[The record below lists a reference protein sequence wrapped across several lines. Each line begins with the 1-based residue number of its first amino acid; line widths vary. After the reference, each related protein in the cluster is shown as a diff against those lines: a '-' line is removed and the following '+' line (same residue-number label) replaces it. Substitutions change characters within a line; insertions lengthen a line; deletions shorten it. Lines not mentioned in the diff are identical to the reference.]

1 MLGASG
7 ADMCVCV
14 CLGCYCLHHVQHVI
28 LGSEDFV
35 YRWFYM
41 FYPKLS
47 VAILWSDESSICYCC
62 RSYLCQGLLIK
73 QWCCLKKN
81 DHLQH
86 VDVMPWN
93 KEHARAYHL
102 ANNQYRTQW
111 AMFHS
116 TVKLPEGTRKDTK
129 KSKKRILPNNRD
141 TVWSGIPERRHGE
154 SNRRPPQWL

>member
-1 MLGASG
+1 MGTQHLHLVQSAFHSGIFNQEPFVAEVSFCTPCGVCPSLGFRCPQQIHSRCCPGCPKKKCHAGSFWG
-7 ADMCVCV
+7 WYVCV

-28 LGSEDFV
+28 LGSDDFV

-47 VAILWSDESSICYCC
+47 VAILWSDQSSIWYCC
-62 RSYLCQGLLIK
+62 RSYLCQGLLIM

-93 KEHARAYHL
+93 KEHAMEH
-102 ANNQYRTQW
+102 
-111 AMFHS
+111 
-116 TVKLPEGTRKDTK
+116 
-129 KSKKRILPNNRD
+129 I
-141 TVWSGIPERRHGE
+141 I
-154 SNRRPPQWL
+154 